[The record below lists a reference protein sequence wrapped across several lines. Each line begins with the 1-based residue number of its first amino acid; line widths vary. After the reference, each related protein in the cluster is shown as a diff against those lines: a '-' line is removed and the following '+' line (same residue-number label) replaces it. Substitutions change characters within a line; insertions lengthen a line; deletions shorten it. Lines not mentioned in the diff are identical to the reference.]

1 MLNLFRERRFVG
13 FPPTATYR
21 QLLEV
26 LPLLDGT
33 PASKEELVGLRG
45 LAFAQSVGKV
55 DTTISPDNIVLE
67 TSMLTASSDSET
79 HDFRT
84 ILSPPDGVLRRS
96 NRVSRRGKPRKVVI
110 EESPMERREL
120 LAIGTKGS
128 TNHPGLKDNGV
139 SRNVHFSLTDVIAAL
154 PKLTPIMPEEADSYR
169 EPPGDEADK
178 VSTTSLR
185 AENGDAEHFS
195 GASDSMINGNRSL
208 EESAPLGLQNDVP
221 DHAKGLSFISL
232 SPIMNAESEQ
242 RSTAQAHDIAASAD
256 FGSQSNPQSP
266 IHALEEREGLV
277 LQPITSN
284 SDAID
289 RVEHENRETLA
300 SMKET
305 LEIQRDEKNTNVS
318 IRGPSISNS
327 TAASPDRSHKFVAM
341 LPQTPEVIFPED
353 VWGDDASAV
362 SSIKT
367 STVDSARANSKYQEA
382 EKSSIYNG
390 PDNLKGLHVLDNLE
404 LYFRCF
410 VFRASLTDTYSP
422 YKDDPSD
429 EEKTQ
434 LLLNMAPR
442 IQLRPTD
449 WRCLESTARS
459 LNRMEIFA
467 MCERFGRVW
476 RENVLACGKLARK
489 RLSPHRKPKRGFHGD
504 VLFSNGKLEK
514 SCEHR
519 SLIIC
524 TSDIAIYFISDYDA
538 VTRYQLSKTSKRR
551 FPLPIPEDSLF
562 ENGPWPHA
570 LARHPIVALERIT
583 IGFGFQRLTL
593 HFRPVV
599 GSGEKDSEEF
609 AYILLTGNKL
619 KTINVLQHLQSLAK
633 DLGSRS
639 STELIGEALKIDN
652 DDKQV
657 LEALAA
663 AVAPS
668 VVGVVLHYQIVQQR
682 WEHGDRGTMRRACI
696 VTDSQIYLLDEDY
709 VGDGSESFEAGARQ
723 LGEVCFKMVDSAEIE
738 QVSEVQAGLDD
749 PNSVTIVIRPLSRL
763 QRYHRWRL
771 VCHDREGAERLIEDI
786 RKAIRTVSS

>member
-1 MLNLFRERRFVG
+1 MLNLFREQRFVG
-13 FPPTATYR
+13 FPLAATYR

-26 LPLLDGT
+26 LPLLDGI
-33 PASKEELVGLRG
+33 PASKVELIGLRG
-45 LAFAQSVGKV
+45 LAFTQSVGKV
-55 DTTISPDNIVLE
+55 DTTIPPDRMALE
-67 TSMLTASSDSET
+67 TSVLTAPSDGET

-84 ILSPPDGVLRRS
+84 ILSPPEGVLRRS
-96 NRVSRRGKPRKVVI
+96 NRVSRRGKPRKVII
-110 EESPMERREL
+110 EEGPIERHEL
-120 LAIGTKGS
+120 LAIGNEDS
-128 TNHPGLKDNGV
+128 ADHPGLKDNGDV

-154 PKLTPIMPEEADSYR
+154 PKLTHIMLEEDDSYR
-169 EPPGDEADK
+169 EPPGDEAVK
-178 VSTTSLR
+178 TSTDYLR
-185 AENGDAEHFS
+185 AENGDAERLS
-195 GASDSMINGNRSL
+195 GASDSTMNGNSSL
-208 EESAPLGLQNDVP
+208 EESPPLDLQNDVP

-232 SPIMNAESEQ
+232 SPIKNAESEQ

-266 IHALEEREGLV
+266 IHNLEEGDSILS
-277 LQPITSN
+277 QPITSN
-284 SDAID
+284 SNANN
-289 RVEHENRETLA
+289 RVEHENQEILSST
-300 SMKET
+300 KDT
-305 LEIQRDEKNTNVS
+305 LEIQCDEKNTKAS
-318 IRGPSISNS
+318 IRGPGPSNS
-327 TAASPDRSHKFVAM
+327 NAASPDRSHKFVAM

-353 VWGDDASAV
+353 VWGDDASAI

-367 STVDSARANSKYQEA
+367 STVDMANNKYQEA
-382 EKSSIYNG
+382 EKASIYDG
-390 PDNLKGLHVLDNLE
+390 PDNLKRLHVLDNLE

-410 VFRASLTDTYSP
+410 VFRASLADTFSP

-449 WRCLESTARS
+449 WRCLEKSARS

-467 MCERFGRVW
+467 MCERFDRVW
-476 RENVLACGKLARK
+476 RENALACGKLATK

-504 VLFSNGKLEK
+504 VLFSNGTLKK

-519 SLIIC
+519 MLILC

-538 VTRYQLSKTSKRR
+538 VTRYQLSKTGKRR

-593 HFRPVV
+593 HFR
-599 GSGEKDSEEF
+599 GEKDSEEF
-609 AYILLTGNKL
+609 AYILLTCNKL
-619 KTINVLQHLQSLAK
+619 KTINVLQHLQSLTK

-639 STELIGEALKIDN
+639 STELKGEGLKIDN

-657 LEALAA
+657 LDALAA

-668 VVGVVLHYQIVQQR
+668 VVGVVLHYQMVQQR

-696 VTDSQIYLLDEDY
+696 VMDSQIYLLDEDY

-723 LGEVCFKMVDSAEIE
+723 LGEVCFEIVDSAEIE

-771 VCHDREGAERLIEDI
+771 VCHDREGAERLIEDL
-786 RKAIRTVSS
+786 RKAMRTET